1 MKECDVV
8 NTMYEK
14 VLFMEKNYKFDMGK
28 KMFENVSFNLSL
40 AYRTIYMMR
49 TFIY

>member
-8 NTMYEK
+8 NTVYEK
-14 VLFMEKNYKFDMGK
+14 VLFMEKNYKLDMGN
-28 KMFENVSFNLSL
+28 KMSENVSFNLSL
-40 AYRTIYMMR
+40 AYRPIYMMH